1 MENENKAGR
10 GRPRKENSNE
20 FEPIIIRFDDV
31 SFNEA
36 IEDQNKVI
44 DMFNEVISE
53 LKNVYEK
60 HIIKR
65 ESLND
70 FASNLFKNDY
80 KVKRM
85 IEIAQNEVL
94 SVLNDFCERVKF
106 EYPSPDN
113 FNVKDGKISLK
124 NDFIEKLR
132 RKHTVSLDTP
142 RAKKIYDLHQKAH
155 AYIVEIREM
164 AREKGVSVE
173 IGTLFE
179 YDREYNIK
187 ARELRYNIL

>member
-53 LKNVYEK
+53 LKNVYELQLTDEEIEK

-65 ESLND
+65 EYLND
-70 FASNLFKNDY
+70 F
-80 KVKRM
+80 
-85 IEIAQNEVL
+85 E
-94 SVLNDFCERVKF
+94 
-106 EYPSPDN
+106 
-113 FNVKDGKISLK
+113 
-124 NDFIEKLR
+124 
-132 RKHTVSLDTP
+132 
-142 RAKKIYDLHQKAH
+142 
-155 AYIVEIREM
+155 
-164 AREKGVSVE
+164 
-173 IGTLFE
+173 
-179 YDREYNIK
+179 
-187 ARELRYNIL
+187 